1 MKKLLLI
8 VFIFWANFGFSQT
21 TQTIYT
27 NVLHGDT
34 LYQVKII
41 NTYSL
46 NSETRYIYSNHSVPD
61 SVLVGDSM
69 TYFVRVVLDTTSYTY
84 PFKTLTGITRDSVQL
99 NKFTT
104 ASLPNT
110 AGYVSSSGLKT
121 VNSNS
126 LVGNG
131 DISVAGGAG
140 PTRVFLPND
149 VINNNAVANTIADVT
164 GLSFPV
170 VANTTYQFKFFIV
183 YNSAATTT
191 GSRWSINGPA
201 ATFMNYT
208 SNYTLTATSIT
219 NNQGLAS
226 YNVPAASN
234 ASSLTTNNIAIITGN
249 IRPSANGTVIAR
261 FASEV
266 LSSAI
271 TAVASGKSYVEY
283 QIIN

>member
-1 MKKLLLI
+1 MRYIIFVLL
-8 VFIFWANFGFSQT
+8 FFSFTASAQVNKPLD
-21 TQTIYT
+21 IIK
-27 NVLHGDT
+27 HGDT
-34 LYQVKII
+34 VFMTRLEATLVEDSSLRWRYFKTQI
-41 NTYSL
+41 NDSTFIDDSATYMF
-46 NSETRYIYSNHSVPD
+46 RFRRI
-61 SVLVGDSM
+61 
-69 TYFVRVVLDTTSYTY
+69 TTSE
-84 PFKTLTGITRDSVQL
+84 RDSVQMS
-99 NKFTT
+99 KF
-104 ASLPNT
+104 PNT
-110 AGYVSSSGLKT
+110 AGYITSAALAPYQQTLVSGTNIKT
-121 VNSNS
+121 LNGES
-126 LVGNG
+126 LLGSTNIV
-131 DISVAGGAG
+131 ISGAG

-149 VINNNAVANTIADVT
+149 VINNNGVANTIADVT

-219 NNQGLAS
+219 NNQGLSS

-249 IRPSANGTVIAR
+249 IRPSASGTVIAR
-261 FASEV
+261 FASEI

-271 TAVASGKSYVEY
+271 TAVTSGKSYVEY